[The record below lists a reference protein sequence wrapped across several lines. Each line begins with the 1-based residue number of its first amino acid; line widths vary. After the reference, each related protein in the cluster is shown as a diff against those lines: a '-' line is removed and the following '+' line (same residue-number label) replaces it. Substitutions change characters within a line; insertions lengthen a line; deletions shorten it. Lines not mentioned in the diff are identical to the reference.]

1 MENKI
6 VLVDT
11 SILIDYFRKTEK
23 SNTVLLKLFRQGYDF
38 STSAITEYEIYSGA
52 NASQLN
58 FRNDILNNIPV
69 IPFDQSA
76 VKTAVQINQAL
87 KQKSKQIDIA
97 DLFTAA
103 TAVSNN
109 LPIATLNVKHFKRV
123 DLLTIIE

>member
-23 SNTVLLKLFRQGYDF
+23 SNTALVKLFRQGYDF
-38 STSAITEYEIYSGA
+38 SISAITEYEIYSGA

-58 FRNDILNNIPV
+58 FWNDILNNISV

-76 VKTAVQINQAL
+76 VKAAVQINQVL

-97 DLFTAA
+97 DLFIAA
-103 TAVSNN
+103 TAISNN
-109 LPIATLNVKHFKRV
+109 LPIATLNLKHFKRV
-123 DLLTIIE
+123 DQLTIIE